1 MCVHYSLVLLF
12 NTKFSGPNTTVWII
26 GSSII
31 KHASHHAV
39 QQFGNL
45 HLDLQKHNITVYWH
59 GKSGMVWEDVEPT
72 ITNIIEQRGH
82 PDWVMLH
89 CGGSSIGTMPL
100 LRLQKFI
107 KLTVVNLQTIL
118 PNTRFIWS
126 QILPRNY
133 YRHMLSNIA
142 GETAR
147 KRINKSLAPFIVKR
161 KGACLKYPDLQ
172 QCSPKYYRDGVHL
185 SDTAQNTFLKT
196 IRAGL
201 LNILHNNVKVYAKS
215 HAE

>member
-1 MCVHYSLVLLF
+1 MCVHNSLVLLF

-89 CGGSSIGTMPL
+89 CGGNSIGTMPL
-100 LRLQKFI
+100 LRLQKFM
-107 KLTVVNLQTIL
+107 KLTVVNL
-118 PNTRFIWS
+118 
-126 QILPRNY
+126 
-133 YRHMLSNIA
+133 
-142 GETAR
+142 
-147 KRINKSLAPFIVKR
+147 
-161 KGACLKYPDLQ
+161 
-172 QCSPKYYRDGVHL
+172 
-185 SDTAQNTFLKT
+185 
-196 IRAGL
+196 
-201 LNILHNNVKVYAKS
+201 
-215 HAE
+215 